1 MLRSGLW
8 WLGEGPQREAQPAQP
23 SYSMD
28 NSAVKRTVNNILS
41 HLQLSWILGQEKIKT
56 DPIIEKNNICGNFKS
71 TIISPYQFSVSLTGR
86 LYRRRGRIVREP

>member
-41 HLQLSWILGQEKIKT
+41 HLPLSWILGQEKIKI
-56 DPIIEKNNICGNFKS
+56 DPIIDKIIPVETFKNNNY
-71 TIISPYQFSVSLTGR
+71 ISPHLISSLCH
-86 LYRRRGRIVREP
+86 